1 MDSSITII
9 MIILGIVAI
18 VFFYA
23 SYLIAKEFYNIAILK
38 GYRDKKYFWYCFF
51 FSILGILLVI
61 ALPNKSNKTQ
71 KRIDNLPE
79 L

>member
-18 VFFYA
+18 IFFYA
-23 SYLIAKEFYNIAILK
+23 SYVIANEFYNIAIWK
-38 GYRDKKYFWYCFF
+38 GYLDKKYFWYCFF

-71 KRIDNLPE
+71 DSNI
-79 L
+79 